1 MAEKPRKWAIGRILE
16 VKITM
21 ILKFFK
27 AIWAVF
33 DVIMFVLAAISANL
47 TTFYQQHIAFG
58 ISMTITFI
66 LAGLIS
72 ELISGKGKE

>member
-1 MAEKPRKWAIGRILE
+1 
-16 VKITM
+16 M

-33 DVIMFVLAAISANL
+33 DILMFILAAISLNL
-47 TTFYQQHIAFG
+47 TTYNLGYVWFG
-58 ISMTITFI
+58 ISMTITFV

-72 ELISGKGKE
+72 ELATKKG

>member
-1 MAEKPRKWAIGRILE
+1 MPIFNFMNQTTESPPATQFFGDDDYNF
-16 VKITM
+16 
-21 ILKFFK
+21 LK
-27 AIWAVF
+27 
-33 DVIMFVLAAISANL
+33 ANL

-72 ELISGKGKE
+72 ELISAKGKE

>member
-1 MAEKPRKWAIGRILE
+1 
-16 VKITM
+16 M

-33 DVIMFVLAAISANL
+33 DILMFILAAISLNL
-47 TTFYQQHIAFG
+47 TTYNLGYVWFG
-58 ISMTITFI
+58 VSMTVTFV

-72 ELISGKGKE
+72 ELASKKG

>member
-1 MAEKPRKWAIGRILE
+1 
-16 VKITM
+16 M

-33 DVIMFVLAAISANL
+33 DIFMFILAAISFNL
-47 TTFYQQHIAFG
+47 TTYNLGYVWFG
-58 ISMTITFI
+58 ISMTITFV

-72 ELISGKGKE
+72 ELAAKK